1 MAQSKEER
9 TQKGIEY
16 RKGHVR
22 QMKFDLSIEHDADIL
37 AHLDALPNRAG
48 YIKALIR
55 ADIAARANSEA
66 KKEDPTMKYEVNLSV
81 NGATSPID
89 TIEATAGYTAAD
101 YIRDCNENA
110 DGDWCE
116 MLSSGTV
123 TLTPIEDDSRAK
135 SEEKKEDPTM
145 PIRINFEAGTSR
157 DGSHA
162 VNFMMPAPGANSP
175 DLYAEIPVP
184 DGAEEEYGY
193 FYLEQEILRQAVAQN
208 IPVGALRFWYDNQE
222 DLLSPAARA
231 GQRAKSISLD
241 NGRTFTSA
249 DQGAY
254 LEIAARKMWPVVV
267 ASMDDATREYVAREG
282 IGDPAAFLARYLELA
297 PCDLCIG

>member
-1 MAQSKEER
+1 MATSKAQIRASEKYHAANIR
-9 TQKGIEY
+9 QIKFSLS
-16 RKGHVR
+16 RKYD
-22 QMKFDLSIEHDADIL
+22 QDIL
-37 AHLDALPNRAG
+37 AQLEAQPNIQG
-48 YIKALIR
+48 YLKDLVR
-55 ADIAARANSEA
+55 ADIAARAKSEQA
-66 KKEDPTMKYEVNLSV
+66 
-81 NGATSPID
+81 
-89 TIEATAGYTAAD
+89 EAAA
-101 YIRDCNENA
+101 
-110 DGDWCE
+110 
-116 MLSSGTV
+116 
-123 TLTPIEDDSRAK
+123 RAK
-135 SEEKKEDPTM
+135 SEEKKEEPTM

-157 DGSHA
+157 NGSHA

-208 IPVGALRFWYDNQE
+208 IPVDALKFWYDGQEE

-241 NGRTFTSA
+241 NGRTFISA

-254 LEIAARKMWPVVV
+254 LEIASRKMWPVV
-267 ASMDDATREYVAREG
+267 AAAMDDATREYVAREG
-282 IGDPAAFLARYLELA
+282 IDDPAAFLARYLDLA

>member
-1 MAQSKEER
+1 MAVSEAHKRASMKYDKENM
-9 TQKGIEY
+9 
-16 RKGHVR
+16 R
-22 QMKFDLSIEHDADIL
+22 QIKFNLSLKYDRDVIAQ
-37 AHLDALPNRAG
+37 LDAVGNKQG

-55 ADIAARANSEA
+55 ADIAARAKSEP
-66 KKEDPTMKYEVNLSV
+66 KKE
-81 NGATSPID
+81 G
-89 TIEATAGYTAAD
+89 
-101 YIRDCNENA
+101 
-110 DGDWCE
+110 
-116 MLSSGTV
+116 
-123 TLTPIEDDSRAK
+123 
-135 SEEKKEDPTM
+135 PTM

-157 DGSHA
+157 NGSHA

-241 NGRTFTSA
+241 NGRTFISA

-254 LEIAARKMWPVVV
+254 LEIASRKMWPTVV
-267 ASMDDATREYVAREG
+267 AAMDDATREYVAREG
-282 IGDPAAFLARYLELA
+282 IDDPAAFLARYLELA

>member
-1 MAQSKEER
+1 MATSKAQIRASEKYHAANIR
-9 TQKGIEY
+9 QIKFSLS
-16 RKGHVR
+16 RKYD
-22 QMKFDLSIEHDADIL
+22 QDIL
-37 AHLDALPNRAG
+37 AQLEAQPNIQG
-48 YIKALIR
+48 YLKDLVR
-55 ADIAARANSEA
+55 ADIAARAKSEQA
-66 KKEDPTMKYEVNLSV
+66 
-81 NGATSPID
+81 
-89 TIEATAGYTAAD
+89 EAAA
-101 YIRDCNENA
+101 
-110 DGDWCE
+110 
-116 MLSSGTV
+116 
-123 TLTPIEDDSRAK
+123 RAK
-135 SEEKKEDPTM
+135 SEEKKEEPTM

-157 DGSHA
+157 NGSHA

-241 NGRTFTSA
+241 NGRTFISA

-254 LEIAARKMWPVVV
+254 LEIASRKMWPTVV
-267 ASMDDATREYVAREG
+267 AAMDDATREYVAREG
-282 IGDPAAFLARYLELA
+282 IDDPAAFLARYLELA